1 MTVGERIKELRTN
14 LGLTQE
20 ELAYK
25 IGYKSRATVNKIES
39 GEREITQSM
48 IAKFASALHVTPS
61 VIMGWDDMPTKK
73 EGEIEKIVS
82 EATKREDLKI
92 FFTQV
97 AEMSEEDFEKAR
109 KVIEAFVGSPKKN
122 DEEQDITKK

>member
-1 MTVGERIKELRTN
+1 MTVGERIKELRTS

-48 IAKFASALHVTPS
+48 IVKFANALHVTPS
-61 VIMGWDDMPTKK
+61 VIMGWEDLPSENKLQSDKITTLLAKRKDITALINFIGENEDKITPDD
-73 EGEIEKIVS
+73 IEKTMNMI
-82 EATKREDLKI
+82 EM
-92 FFTQV
+92 FFV
-97 AEMSEEDFEKAR
+97 NK
-109 KVIEAFVGSPKKN
+109 
-122 DEEQDITKK
+122 

>member
-48 IAKFASALHVTPS
+48 IVKFANALHVTPS
-61 VIMGWDDMPTKK
+61 VIMGWDKMPEIKHK
-73 EGEIEKIVS
+73 GDIEKIVNA
-82 EATKREDLKI
+82 ATSNEDLKT

-97 AEMSEEDFEKAR
+97 AEMTPEDFETAR
-109 KVIEAFVGSPKKN
+109 KVIDALIKK
-122 DEEQDITKK
+122 EES

>member
-1 MTVGERIKELRTN
+1 MTI
-14 LGLTQE
+14 
-20 ELAYK
+20 
-25 IGYKSRATVNKIES
+25 SNKIKRLRKEAKIS
-39 GEREITQSM
+39 QVDLAEKLGTTKQTIYKYENGLITNIPSDKIEIMARLFGT
-48 IAKFASALHVTPS
+48 TPAYL
-61 VIMGWDDMPTKK
+61 MGWDETTTNQ

-109 KVIEAFVGSPKKN
+109 RVIEALILDDKN
-122 DEEQDITKK
+122 KS

>member
-1 MTVGERIKELRTN
+1 MTI
-14 LGLTQE
+14 
-20 ELAYK
+20 
-25 IGYKSRATVNKIES
+25 SNKIKRLRKEAKIS
-39 GEREITQSM
+39 QVDLAEKLGTTKQTIYKYENGLITNIPSDKIEIMARLFGT
-48 IAKFASALHVTPS
+48 TPAYL
-61 VIMGWDDMPTKK
+61 MGWDETTANQ

-109 KVIEAFVGSPKKN
+109 RVIEALIIEDKKS
-122 DEEQDITKK
+122 

>member
-1 MTVGERIKELRTN
+1 MTI
-14 LGLTQE
+14 
-20 ELAYK
+20 
-25 IGYKSRATVNKIES
+25 SNKIKRLRKEAKIS
-39 GEREITQSM
+39 QVDLAEKLGTTKQTIYKYENGLITNIPSDKIEIMARLFGT
-48 IAKFASALHVTPS
+48 TPAYL
-61 VIMGWDDMPTKK
+61 MGWDETTANQ

-122 DEEQDITKK
+122 DEE

>member
-48 IAKFASALHVTPS
+48 IVKFANALHVTPS
-61 VIMGWDDMPTKK
+61 VIMGWEEMPAKK

-82 EATKREDLKI
+82 EATKREDLKF

-109 KVIEAFVGSPKKN
+109 RVIEALIIDK
-122 DEEQDITKK
+122 D

>member
-1 MTVGERIKELRTN
+1 MSISKNIKTLREEHN
-14 LGLTQE
+14 LSQKEFG
-20 ELAYK
+20 K
-25 IGYKSRATVNKIES
+25 IAGVSDKAVSTWENGTKIPRMGAIQKLSDYFGISKSAIIES
-39 GEREITQSM
+39 EDESKVQADVRFNKAFM
-48 IAKFASALHVTPS
+48 
-61 VIMGWDDMPTKK
+61 
-73 EGEIEKIVS
+73 

-122 DEEQDITKK
+122 DEE

>member
-1 MTVGERIKELRTN
+1 MTI
-14 LGLTQE
+14 
-20 ELAYK
+20 
-25 IGYKSRATVNKIES
+25 SNKIKRLRKEAKIS
-39 GEREITQSM
+39 QVDLAEKLGTTKQTIYKYENGLITNIPSDKIEIMARLFGT
-48 IAKFASALHVTPS
+48 TPAYL
-61 VIMGWDDMPTKK
+61 MGWDETIANQ

-122 DEEQDITKK
+122 DEE